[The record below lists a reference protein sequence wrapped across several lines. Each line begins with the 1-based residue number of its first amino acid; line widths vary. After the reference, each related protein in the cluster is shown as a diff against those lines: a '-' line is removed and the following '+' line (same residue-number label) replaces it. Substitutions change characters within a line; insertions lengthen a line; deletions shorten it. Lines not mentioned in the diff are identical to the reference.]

1 MGQFSLGWF
10 KSSKQKELQELL
22 LEEQRIKNELLRK
35 ELFTAAA
42 PVYEPAK
49 TSSTSN
55 VEITQIGL
63 PECVVRVTPYLN
75 VKLVNDVLT
84 IVLND
89 GSIISKPNAT
99 AEDFNKVRTST
110 CEDQLFTIV
119 GSAEIVEEK
128 RLRELEL
135 ERLRNIKAGINRLGE
150 LYDFTVDGDS
160 VYLTGIQRSLPQL
173 MVEKFTEIV
182 GRYDEPIAYRLE
194 NRLSQDDEYQSL
206 KRFFMWCCLNPRAEV
221 AHELYRFLTENSFR
235 ITKQGFFVALRNVV
249 TLHGSNE
256 LVQFVSN
263 TYNKVKAVWKKS
275 PDNYHVFLENGEYVL
290 VHADDI
296 YEEVERACD
305 LCNEDGEI
313 YDEEYEEYETCY
325 ECDGD
330 GVIFESVK
338 KQAGQDLGTLTAL
351 YLDLPNRA
359 ENRFTDD
366 WTKTFDI
373 RIGKPVTMPMS
384 DCNWSTQDCAAAGLH
399 FTADQIH
406 YVGCGDQSVL
416 VLINP
421 MKVVGIG
428 EHKGRCYEY
437 LPIMT
442 VPREEA
448 TSILHDLDFDT
459 LALDEHYVVSE
470 LENLTETVQ
479 SNFAAETQKY
489 SFNLPHISS
498 AEVDRIILSLDDM
511 KDALSSRVSEVD

>member
-1 MGQFSLGWF
+1 MGQFSLSWF
-10 KSSKQKELQELL
+10 KSSQQKELEQLQV
-22 LEEQRIKNELLRK
+22 EEQRIKNDLLRK
-35 ELFTAAA
+35 ELFTAPA

-49 TSSTSN
+49 TSSTAD
-55 VEITQIGL
+55 VITT
-63 PECVVRVTPYLN
+63 CKPYLN

-99 AEDFNKVRTST
+99 AEDFNRVRIST

-128 RLRELEL
+128 RKRQEEL
-135 ERLRNIKAGINRLGE
+135 ERLRNIKAGISKLAE
-150 LYDFTVDGDS
+150 LNDFTVEGDS
-160 VYLTGIQRSLPQL
+160 VYLKGIKRSLPQL
-173 MVEKFTEIV
+173 MVEEFLNIL
-182 GRYDEPIAYRLE
+182 GRYKNAPVE
-194 NRLSQDDEYQSL
+194 NIQDAVNEDDEFQSL

-221 AHELYRFLTENSFR
+221 AHELYRFLQENSFR

-275 PDNYHVFLENGEYVL
+275 PDNYHVFLENGVYKL
-290 VHADDI
+290 VHIDDI
-296 YEEVERACD
+296 YKEETVECSYCEGSGSIPSD
-305 LCNEDGEI
+305 EDYEDGFE
-313 YDEEYEEYETCY
+313 DSYECP
-325 ECDGD
+325 ECDGS
-330 GVIFESVK
+330 GEVTEQICQQHGE
-338 KQAGQDLGTLTAL
+338 DLGTLTAL

-373 RIGKPVTMPMS
+373 RIGKPVTMPM
-384 DCNWSTQDCAAAGLH
+384 DKCNWSTQDCAAAGLH

-470 LENLTETVQ
+470 LENLNETVQ
-479 SNFAAETQKY
+479 SNFAAETKKY

-498 AEVDRIILSLDDM
+498 AEVNQIILSLDEM
-511 KDALSSRVSEVD
+511 KDALSGRISEID